1 MALDQVRVPAGE
13 AVDRIDSEIQSRIQE
28 RVQASKRSMMVGT
41 LFAVFPLVVL
51 LGLPEL
57 L

>member
-1 MALDQVRVPAGE
+1 MALDQVRVPAGD
-13 AVDRIDSEIQSRIQE
+13 AVDRMDSEIQERIRT
-28 RVQASKRSMMVGT
+28 RVQAAKRSLVTGT

-51 LGLPEL
+51 LGLPRL

>member
-1 MALDQVRVPAGE
+1 M
-13 AVDRIDSEIQSRIQE
+13 DSEIQGRIRD
-28 RVQASKRSMMVGT
+28 RVQASKRSLITGT

-51 LGLPEL
+51 LGLPKL